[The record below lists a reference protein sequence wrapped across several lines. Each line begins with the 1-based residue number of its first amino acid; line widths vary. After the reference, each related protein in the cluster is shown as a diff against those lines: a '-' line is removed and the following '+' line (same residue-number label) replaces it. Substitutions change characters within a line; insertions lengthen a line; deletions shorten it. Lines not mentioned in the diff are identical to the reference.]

1 MRLRLLALAFAAVM
15 LGTAI
20 GSDVQACNGGRSAGQ
35 GSGASA
41 KGQGWN
47 GKGNGNGNGNG
58 WHGGHK
64 HWRGNA
70 FIGVGLY
77 DPWYWWYGYSL
88 YPYYYPFAAPI
99 TFEQQYIE
107 QYAVP
112 LQAGFWYYCH
122 SAGAYYPGVAEC
134 PEGWEQVVPR

>member
-1 MRLRLLALAFAAVM
+1 MIRSTMGFRLLALAFAAVM
-15 LGTAI
+15 LGTAVE
-20 GSDVQACNGGRSAGQ
+20 SDAQARNGGRSAGQ
-35 GSGASA
+35 GSG
-41 KGQGWN
+41 KGQGWH
-47 GKGNGNGNGNG
+47 GKGNGG

-70 FIGVGLY
+70 FIGVGFY
-77 DPWYWWYGYSL
+77 DPWYWWYGYPSL
-88 YPYYYPFAAPI
+88 YPYYPFAVPI

-112 LQAGFWYYCH
+112 LQAGFWYYCR

-134 PEGWEQVVPR
+134 PEGWEQVAPQ

>member
-15 LGTAI
+15 LGTAV
-20 GSDVQACNGGRSAGQ
+20 GSDVQARNGGRSPGQ
-35 GSGASA
+35 GSGASG
-41 KGQGWN
+41 KGQGWS
-47 GKGNGNGNGNG
+47 GKRNGNG

-88 YPYYYPFAAPI
+88 YPYYYPFAVPI

-134 PEGWEQVVPR
+134 PEGWEQVVPQ